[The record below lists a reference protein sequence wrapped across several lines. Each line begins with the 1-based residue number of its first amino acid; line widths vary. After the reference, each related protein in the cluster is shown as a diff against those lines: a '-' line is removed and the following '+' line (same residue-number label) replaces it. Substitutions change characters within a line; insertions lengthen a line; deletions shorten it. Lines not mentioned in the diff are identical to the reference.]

1 MEGNN
6 IIEVRGL
13 CKSFG
18 NLQVLNDI
26 STDFKENQVVSIIG
40 PSGGGKST
48 FLRCLNLLES
58 PTSGQIIFHDVD
70 LCSKKIDINV
80 PGRSYSMMSTSAQRK
95 STSTSTGRR

>member
-48 FLRCLNLLES
+48 
-58 PTSGQIIFHDVD
+58 
-70 LCSKKIDINV
+70 
-80 PGRSYSMMSTSAQRK
+80 QRK